1 MDNTPSRRLRLRF
14 FPEDDKAL
22 DDTLKLTNHASKSNV
37 IRGAL
42 TFFDQV
48 WSNKRAGFRV
58 LYFRDGRA
66 DRVEVLDAAVSRA
79 RGGKR
84 KDGEAPKR
92 SRTEKSIEIRLSHVD
107 EERIDRLLAMEAAD
121 TFSEV
126 VRRAIRLYAAV
137 VARCQEGWEVAALSP
152 SGDML
157 AVTVPGLGSEVRQAS
172 AAVALHPEEVHAGG
186 RAPAA
191 TGALS
196 EMLPR
201 SLVDSIRALAAR
213 EGCATDLLLVDMVR
227 TETFARLRRLDEGA
241 SILEM
246 PVLEAPELSSVEVMP
261 EPEPEPVSTKEEAPA
276 SAAIDTRVIDEVSRT
291 LDKMADNI
299 EKVMQL
305 VGETGRSKGPQ
316 GELTDLFLSTSGEVV
331 GLDELSPTER
341 LFQRAQELNER
352 LTALVSL
359 THRER
364 KPRAS
369 KSTRASTEENAE
381 SAPSS

>member
-1 MDNTPSRRLRLRF
+1 MDNAPSRRLRLRL

-58 LYFRDGRA
+58 LYFRDGRP
-66 DRVEVLDAAVSRA
+66 DRVEVLDAAVSRP
-79 RGGKR
+79 RGGKK
-84 KDGEAPKR
+84 KDGKAPKR

-137 VARCQEGWEVAALSP
+137 VARCKDGWEVAALSP

-157 AVTVPGLGSEVRQAS
+157 AVTVPGLGSEGQVS
-172 AAVALHPEEVHAGG
+172 AAVVLHPEEMHAGG
-186 RAPAA
+186 RAPVAA
-191 TGALS
+191 GALS

-201 SLVDSIRALAAR
+201 SLVDSVRALAAR
-213 EGCATDLLLVDMVR
+213 EGCTTDLLLVDMVR

-246 PVLEAPELSSVEVMP
+246 PVLEPPELSSVEVMP

-276 SAAIDTRVIDEVSRT
+276 SAATDTRVIDEVSRT
-291 LDKMADNI
+291 LDQMADNI

-331 GLDELSPTER
+331 GLGELSPTER

-352 LTALVSL
+352 LTALVAL
-359 THRER
+359 TRRER
-364 KPRAS
+364 KPRAP
-369 KSTRASTEENAE
+369 KSTRASTEENPE

>member
-1 MDNTPSRRLRLRF
+1 MDNAPSRRLRLRF

-22 DDTLKLTNHASKSNV
+22 DDTLKRTNHASKSNV

-58 LYFRDGRA
+58 LYFRDGRP

-79 RGGKR
+79 RGGKK
-84 KDGEAPKR
+84 KDGKAPKR

-137 VARCQEGWEVAALSP
+137 VARCKDGWEVAALSP

-157 AVTVPGLGSEVRQAS
+157 AVAVPGLGSEGQVS
-172 AAVALHPEEVHAGG
+172 AAVALHPEEMHTGG
-186 RAPAA
+186 RPAA
-191 TGALS
+191 AAGALS

-201 SLVDSIRALAAR
+201 SLVDSVRALAAR

-246 PVLEAPELSSVEVMP
+246 PVLETPELSSVEVMP
-261 EPEPEPVSTKEEAPA
+261 EPEPEPVSTKEEAPKG
-276 SAAIDTRVIDEVSRT
+276 AATDTRVIDEVSRT
-291 LDKMADNI
+291 LDQMADNI

-331 GLDELSPTER
+331 GLGELSPTER

-359 THRER
+359 TRRER

-369 KSTRASTEENAE
+369 KSTRASTEENPE
-381 SAPSS
+381 SAPNR